1 MLHSPVDAAGSV
13 QPVRLTACLAAVCLS
28 ASAGIHAD
36 VCEPFVVNVH
46 LQVDRSIRSRAIPAD
61 LKNETEAL
69 WMPYGVHLEWADSPA
84 SGAAPRGLSLE
95 VILERRLIDE
105 PGLPTWATVLG
116 LASVKR
122 NGSSARPIRVSL
134 DATERVL
141 ARRTI
146 SRTSSGW
153 IVDDHDLGRAL
164 GRVLAHEIGHLLLG
178 APYHDDVGLMRAMFR
193 PEELAEPD
201 HAAFRLTCSGV
212 ARLRGRIGLLTGTEH
227 ELIDPET
234 CLHGRAER

>member
-1 MLHSPVDAAGSV
+1 VDAAGSV

-141 ARRTI
+141 A
-146 SRTSSGW
+146 
-153 IVDDHDLGRAL
+153 
-164 GRVLAHEIGHLLLG
+164 HEIGHLLLV
-178 APYHDDVGLMRAMFR
+178 APYHDDVGLMRAVFR
-193 PEELAEPD
+193 PDELAEPD
-201 HAAFRLTCSGV
+201 RAPFRLTCSGV
-212 ARLRGRIGLLTGTEH
+212 ARLRGRIAVLTGTEH
-227 ELIDPET
+227 EPIDPET
-234 CLHGRAER
+234 CNHGRAVP

>member
-1 MLHSPVDAAGSV
+1 VDAAGSV
-13 QPVRLTACLAAVCLS
+13 QPVSLTACLAAVCLS
-28 ASAGIHAD
+28 ASAGIPAD
-36 VCEPFVVNVH
+36 LCEPFVVNVH

-69 WMPYGVHLEWADSPA
+69 WRPYGVHLEWADSPA
-84 SGAAPRGLSLE
+84 SGTAPRGLSLE

-153 IVDDHDLGRAL
+153 LVDDHDLGRAL
-164 GRVLAHEIGHLLLG
+164 GRVLAHEIGHLLLV
-178 APYHDDVGLMRAMFR
+178 APYHDDVGLMRAVFR
-193 PEELAEPD
+193 PDELADPD
-201 HAAFRLTCSGV
+201 RTPFRLTCIGV
-212 ARLRGRIGLLTGTEH
+212 ARLNGRVGLLTGTEH
-227 ELIDPET
+227 EPVDPET
-234 CLHGRAER
+234 CLPGGAVR